1 MSTKIFPN
9 KPLLCIVGPTACGKT
24 KLAVNVAEKLDGE
37 ILSAD
42 SRQVYRDMTIGT
54 GKDLGDYHIN
64 GKTIPAHL
72 IDIANAGEQYNVFLY
87 QQDFYRVYDN
97 VLQRGKLPVC
107 CGGSGMYVEAILK
120 AYRLDYVPENKNFR
134 LELEQKSHEEL
145 VAMLSEMKVLHNVSD
160 TKDRQRLV
168 RAIEIAC
175 HSPQDMNNYATY
187 NFDYQIFYI
196 NADREQLR
204 KKIAA
209 RLKERFGQGMI
220 EEVQNL
226 INRGLTMEQLK
237 YYGLE
242 YKFIAQYLNHELSL
256 DDMKEKLCIAIGQ
269 FAKRQQTWFNRM
281 KKQGFDMIEI
291 DMDMSLAEKTDVV
304 ISQWQQFCHTCLD
317 K

>member
-1 MSTKIFPN
+1 MNTKIFPN

-24 KLAVNVAEKLDGE
+24 KLAVVVAEKLDGE

-54 GKDLGDYHIN
+54 GKDLLDYHIH

-72 IDIANAGEQYNVFLY
+72 IDIVNAGEQYNVFLY
-87 QQDFYRVYDN
+87 QQDFYHVYDN
-97 VLQRGKLPVC
+97 VFQRGKLPIC

-120 AYRLDYVPENKNFR
+120 AYSLDYVPENKNFR
-134 LELEQKSHEEL
+134 LDLEQKSHEEL
-145 VAMLSEMKVLHNVSD
+145 VSMLSEMKVPHNVSD

-168 RAIEIAC
+168 RAIEIAS
-175 HSPQDMNNYATY
+175 HSHQNMNNSTAY

-196 NADREQLR
+196 KADREQLR
-204 KKIAA
+204 TKIAA
-209 RLKERFGQGMI
+209 RLEERFGQGMI
-220 EEVQNL
+220 DEVQSL
-226 INRGLTMEQLK
+226 INRGLTIEQLK

-256 DDMKEKLCIAIGQ
+256 EEMKEKLCIAIGQ

-281 KKQGFDMIEI
+281 KKQGFDMIDI

-304 ISQWQQFCHTCLD
+304 ISQWQQFV
-317 K
+317 KQ